1 MSAPGRAG
9 RARRAG
15 GTVRAA
21 AAAAAA
27 LAVLLPGPVT
37 AHAAPGVAHSS
48 IHAATAGS
56 DVRLQAVG
64 FSPAVPAISRKA
76 QSLTVRLQLT
86 NDSGRDLSDVS
97 ISAQRGQPIGSQSTL
112 NDSFASKSVDTG
124 TGLAVPA
131 SKPVTVSVPA
141 GATKTVAFRTVTGL
155 ADDGTGIC
163 LCADAVYPLDFSA
176 HVTTDGQD
184 EVVADTRTYLPVFKE
199 AVDPVQVGWV
209 WPLLDRPHRLTENS
223 VFTDDALAR
232 SVSPGGRLDRALQVL
247 EALPGDIPITVVTD
261 PDLLDELETMAS
273 GDYTVQPLGSSKSS
287 KGTGAAA
294 AKAWLDRFTRLLTTN
309 QSLQVSLTPYAD
321 PDVQALAR
329 HRLTWSTVP
338 PKAMAQNVRR
348 ALGGRVPASEVSW
361 PPGGVV
367 GARTLNALARS
378 GTATALL
385 RSNAVAARTTATG
398 LTESVARLRTSSGP
412 VTAGLL
418 DPTEGRLVDTA
429 VAPDS
434 ANDAA
439 ERLISEIALRAD
451 ANTGDNHDPA
461 AGYRVLAPGR
471 YVDPGVAA
479 AVKLITA
486 TSDSPYTRPTSVRGL
501 SAGRPAHPVRLS
513 GHTSG
518 LPMQLIRTARY
529 ADRTAP
535 TILAMIGD
543 QPNSAEAQALAD
555 GLPEAIQRVT
565 SGSWRPAE
573 SDEFGRLG
581 LAYGAALREQIRSLA
596 HGVRIVKPSSGYTL
610 GSQDSSLPVT
620 IENQLSFPVTVD
632 VNVSTENGLPG
643 YQSGKVKPQTI
654 AASSKQTVQVPSHV
668 DRSGP
673 LKLEAQLLSPNGV
686 ALGSPVPFSVRA
698 TIFGTV
704 GLIITVGAGAVLVA
718 ALLVRLVGQLRRR
731 RRPAGPAPAPQG
743 ELHEVGT

>member
-1 MSAPGRAG
+1 MSPAGRAG
-9 RARRAG
+9 RAGRLLRAG
-15 GTVRAA
+15 AV
-21 AAAAAA
+21 AAAA
-27 LAVLLPGPVT
+27 LATVLLPGVT
-37 AHAAPGVAHSS
+37 TGGASAAPG
-48 IHAATAGS
+48 S
-56 DVRLQAVG
+56 DVTLQAVG
-64 FSPAVPAISRKA
+64 FSPAVPVISQKPQA
-76 QSLTVRLQLT
+76 LTVHLQLT
-86 NDSGRDLSDVS
+86 NDSDRNLTHVT
-97 ISAQRGQPIGSQSTL
+97 ISAQRGVPIGSQSTL
-112 NDSFASKSVDTG
+112 NDSFAANSIDTG
-124 TGLAVPA
+124 SGLPVPA

-141 GATKTVAFRTVTGL
+141 GTTTTVAFRTVTGL

-163 LCADAVYPLDFSA
+163 LCADAVYPLDFTA
-176 HVTTDGQD
+176 HVSTGGQD
-184 EVVADTRTYLPVFKE
+184 EVVAATRTYLPVFKE
-199 AVDPVQVGWV
+199 AVDPVQVAWV
-209 WPLLDRPHRLTENS
+209 WPLLDRPHRLAQSS

-247 EALPGDIPITVVTD
+247 EALPAGLPVTIVTD

-273 GDYTVQPLGSSKSS
+273 GDYTVQPLGSSKAT

-309 QSLQVSLTPYAD
+309 QSLEVSLTPYAD
-321 PDVQALAR
+321 PDVQALAQ
-329 HRLTWSTVP
+329 HRLTWSTVQ

-348 ALGGRVPASEVSW
+348 ALAGRVPVSDVSW

-378 GTATALL
+378 GTSTALL
-385 RSNAVAARTTATG
+385 QSNAVATRTTATK

-418 DPTEGRLVDTA
+418 DSTEGKLVDA
-429 VAPDS
+429 AIAPDS
-434 ANDAA
+434 ANDAS

-451 ANTGDNHDPA
+451 KNTADNTTGGTTGGTPVPA
-461 AGYRVLAPGR
+461 AAYRLLAPAR
-471 YVDPGVAA
+471 YVDPAVAA
-479 AVKLITA
+479 AVKLITL
-486 TSDSPYTRPTSVRGL
+486 TSTSAYTRPTSVQGL
-501 SAGRPAHPVRLS
+501 TAGRPARPVRLT
-513 GHTSG
+513 GRATG
-518 LPMQLIRTARY
+518 LPPQLIRTARY
-529 ADRTAP
+529 ADRTVP

-543 QPNSAEAQALAD
+543 HPDSAAQDLAD

-565 SGSWRPAE
+565 SGAWRPAE
-573 SDEFGRLG
+573 TDEFGRRG
-581 LAYGAALREQIRSLA
+581 LAYGAALREQIRSLVD
-596 HGVRIVKPSSGYTL
+596 GVRIVKPSSGYTL

-620 IENQLSFPVTVD
+620 IENQLPFPVTVD
-632 VNVSTENGLPG
+632 VNVSTQNGLPG

-673 LKLEAQLLSPNGV
+673 LKLKAQLLSPNGV

-718 ALLVRLVGQLRRR
+718 ALLVRLINQLRRR
-731 RRPAGPAPAPQG
+731 KPPAGPAPAPQG